1 MRQRAEL
8 IQQIRALDLQTIERW
23 KPFDITAEVA
33 HGLYDEMSIAEVRE
47 RLELLK
53 IEREKE
59 REYRREQ
66 IVKEKQ
72 NREKMITTTVQT
84 IAKYRNELTTQA
96 VLK

>member
-8 IQQIRALDLQTIERW
+8 IHQIRTFELVPIDRW
-23 KPFDITAEVA
+23 KPFDITAVA
-33 HGLYDEMSIAEVRE
+33 GHGIHDEMSIAELRE

-53 IEREKE
+53 LEREKE
-59 REYRREQ
+59 RELRRDQ

-72 NREKMITTTVQT
+72 MREKKITHTVQN

>member
-8 IQQIRALDLQTIERW
+8 VHQIRAFDLQTIDRW
-23 KPFDITAEVA
+23 KPFDITAEA
-33 HGLYDEMSIAEVRE
+33 GHGIYDEMSIAEVRE

-59 REYRREQ
+59 REYRRDQ

-72 NREKMITTTVQT
+72 NKEKLITDTVQN

-96 VLK
+96 VIK